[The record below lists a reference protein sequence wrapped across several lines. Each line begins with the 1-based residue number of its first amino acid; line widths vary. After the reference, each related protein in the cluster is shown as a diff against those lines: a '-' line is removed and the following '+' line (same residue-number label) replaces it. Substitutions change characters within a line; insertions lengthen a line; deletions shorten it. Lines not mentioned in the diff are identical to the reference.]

1 MSARDPH
8 NVATFGS
15 EPLDVG
21 RVLDAG
27 RISSH
32 HLWLVLLT
40 ALAIIFDGI
49 DNQLLGIA
57 IPALSADWSVTRAAF
72 APVVALNS
80 LGMMVGGAAAGL
92 IGDRTGRRSAL
103 VGSLA
108 LFGVVTMAVALVNGP
123 SGLSALRFLT
133 GLGLGGALPNAAT
146 LAAEYVPIRYR
157 PLAVTMTIVC
167 VPVGGTLAGIV
178 SIPLLP
184 AIGWRG
190 LFALGGA
197 APVVLAA
204 LLARV
209 LPESP
214 RFLSS
219 RPERHRELA
228 AALRRMGHPIGPDA
242 TFDVVPPSRSR
253 RSMTT
258 LFGGDLRVDTLALWA
273 AFFSCLL
280 AVYLAF
286 SWLPSILAAAGHG
299 AAAASGSLTV
309 FNLGGVVGAVAG
321 GWAISRFGSKTAML
335 FMTAGAVAGA
345 TALGLMDI
353 SSQARIVEIFAM
365 LAVIGGLINAV
376 QVTMYALAAHVYP
389 TAVRA
394 TGVGMA
400 VAIGRGGAILSGVAG
415 PMALDYHGTASF
427 FGLMAAT
434 LGVTFAALAVIH
446 RHIPRPSEPMA
457 LEGNTER
464 SD

>member
-1 MSARDPH
+1 M
-8 NVATFGS
+8 
-15 EPLDVG
+15 
-21 RVLDAG
+21 LDAG
-27 RISSH
+27 RISPH

-57 IPALSADWSVTRAAF
+57 IPALSADWGVTRAAF

-80 LGMMVGGAAAGL
+80 LGMMVGGAAAGF
-92 IGDRTGRRSAL
+92 IGDRAGRRTAL
-103 VGSLA
+103 AGSLA
-108 LFGVVTMAVALVNGP
+108 LFGIVTMAVAFVNGP

-146 LAAEYVPIRYR
+146 LAAEYVPVRHR

-167 VPVGGTLAGIV
+167 VPVGGTLAGI
-178 SIPLLP
+178 I
-184 AIGWRG
+184 WRG
-190 LFALGGA
+190 LFAVGGA
-197 APVVLAA
+197 APVVLGV
-204 LLARV
+204 LLARA

-214 RFLSS
+214 RFLSN

-228 AALRRMGHPIGPDA
+228 AALRRMGHQVDPDA
-242 TFDVVPPSRSR
+242 TFAVNSPSESR
-253 RSMTT
+253 RSIRT
-258 LFGGDLRVDTLALWA
+258 LFGDDMRLDTFALWA

-299 AAAASGSLTV
+299 TAAASGSLTV

-321 GWAISRFGSKTAML
+321 GWVISRVGSKTAML

-345 TALGLMDI
+345 ATLGLIDI
-353 SSQARIVEIFAM
+353 RSPGRLVELFGI
-365 LAVIGGLINAV
+365 LAVTGGLINAV

-394 TGVGMA
+394 TGVGVA
-400 VAIGRGGAILSGVAG
+400 VAIGRGGAILSGAAG
-415 PMALDYHGTASF
+415 PIALDYRGTASF

-434 LGVTFAALAVIH
+434 LAVTFVALAVVR
-446 RHIPRPSEPMA
+446 RHIPPPPKR
-457 LEGNTER
+457 
-464 SD
+464 D